1 MREAGLPVRVEVEGT
16 ARPLPLGVELTA
28 YRVVKEALTNTLKHA
43 GGARAEVLL
52 RYRPDSLDVEV
63 RDDGTGTGNGH
74 VGGHGLAGMR
84 ERVSV
89 FGGQLT
95 AGPQA
100 TGGVRGARAPA
111 GGGGGGMIRVLIVDD
126 QALVRAAS
134 G

>member
-1 MREAGLPVRVEVEGT
+1 M
-16 ARPLPLGVELTA
+16 
-28 YRVVKEALTNTLKHA
+28 KEALTNTLKHA

-100 TGGVRGARAPA
+100 TGGFA
-111 GGGGGGMIRVLIVDD
+111 
-126 QALVRAAS
+126 VRARLPVEE
-134 G
+134 GVG